1 MLFKGRKY
9 VGKLPSNFKYQDF
22 NVDWSKT
29 SVIKAQQTTSF
40 LRKQYKVSVCR
51 LTFSRS
57 KFDFLLIP
65 I

>member
-9 VGKLPSNFKYQDF
+9 TRKLPSNFKYQDF

-29 SVIKAQQTTSF
+29 NVIKAQQTTYF
-40 LRKQYKVSVCR
+40 LRKQYKVIARR
-51 LTFSRS
+51 LKFSRN

>member
-51 LTFSRS
+51 LTFSR
-57 KFDFLLIP
+57 KQI
-65 I
+65 

>member
-40 LRKQYKVSVCR
+40 LRKQYKVSACR
-51 LTFSRS
+51 LTFSRN

>member
-9 VGKLPSNFKYQDF
+9 VRKLPSNFKYQDF
-22 NVDWSKT
+22 NVYWSKT

-40 LRKQYKVSVCR
+40 LRKQYKVSVRR
-51 LTFSRS
+51 LKFSRN
-57 KFDFLLIP
+57 KFDFLRIP